1 MERNGEWQL
10 TPAAAALQGI
20 LACHFLTKPS
30 VALAGTGAGI
40 AIVLVL
46 QIHSVAHNPSS
57 TLPMQVRAEAAAAS
71 PAAAAATA
79 SSGPVLLWLK
89 RDLRL
94 DDHPG
99 WHQALAAAGAAPV
112 FCFDPE
118 RYAHLVLP
126 RGGAEGE
133 GRGLAPAAAAGSAL
147 C

>member
-1 MERNGEWQL
+1 MQVLR
-10 TPAAAALQGI
+10 
-20 LACHFLTKPS
+20 
-30 VALAGTGAGI
+30 
-40 AIVLVL
+40 IVLVL
-46 QIHSVAHNPSS
+46 QIHSVALNPSP
-57 TLPMQVRAEAAAAS
+57 TLALQVRAEAAAAS

-99 WHQALAAAGAAPV
+99 WHQSLAAAGAAPV
-112 FCFDPE
+112 FCFDPD

-133 GRGLAPAAAAGSAL
+133 GSELAPAAAAPASCCKSVL
-147 C
+147 L